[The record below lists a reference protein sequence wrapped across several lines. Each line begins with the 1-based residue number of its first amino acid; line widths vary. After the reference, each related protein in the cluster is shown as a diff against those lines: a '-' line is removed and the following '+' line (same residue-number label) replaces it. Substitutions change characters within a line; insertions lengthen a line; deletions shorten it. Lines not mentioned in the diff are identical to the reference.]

1 MTWTEKTF
9 ASLTLEQ
16 KVGQVI
22 CYRAT
27 KWAGDT
33 LQLAREGLVGAVSP
47 LYYDGMR
54 DLDACIGFMN
64 DLQEASPVPVLF
76 LSGWA
81 HEKPAWGGTPFP
93 GANSAML
100 LAATRDASLARRF
113 GAMAAIES
121 KAVGFDCVWEPC
133 VDVNTNPRN
142 PIIGTR
148 AFSDQP
154 GLVTEMA
161 IAVVQG
167 MQEQRCLPNAKHFPG
182 HGDTDFDTHVKIGVV
197 NHDRSRLD
205 AVELAPYPPL
215 VQAGLRGVMTAHIV
229 FPALDPTPGLPATFS
244 RAAIHGLLRGQ
255 MGFQGLIVSD
265 SLTMK
270 AIKDN
275 FGVAE
280 ALIRSF
286 TAGHDILLQDYN
298 EPPRPSY
305 DALLDA
311 VRSGAVPMAELDASV
326 RRVLAAKEWVGL
338 HQRGPI
344 TREQIG
350 AAFRRPEHM
359 GLAETLYDA
368 SVTLLERHGQP
379 LAAGQ
384 GKTCVIATANE
395 EDNQALTDFAMTV
408 QSSRDVLF
416 AECQRHLGG
425 IATHVIPE
433 DPSPQDI
440 AAALEAAEGSQN
452 VVFATMP
459 RIVCYKRLSG
469 TAGAGQFDL
478 ARQIL
483 ARGHRLALCVFG
495 TPYVLRDFPQ
505 AHDCLTT
512 YCSNAAA
519 VRAGLRVLFG
529 QRPARGR
536 LPITL
541 SSRYPFGFGL

>member
-1 MTWTEKTF
+1 MTWAEKTL

-27 KWAGDT
+27 KWAEET
-33 LQLAREGLVGAVSP
+33 LDLARQGLVGAVSP

-54 DLDACIGFMN
+54 DMDACIRFMN
-64 DLQEASPVPVLF
+64 DLQAASPVPILF

-93 GANSAML
+93 GAGSAML
-100 LAATRDASLARRF
+100 LAATRDAGLARRF
-113 GAMAAIES
+113 GAMAAVES

-154 GLVTEMA
+154 GLVTDMA

-167 MQEQRCLPNAKHFPG
+167 MQEHRCLPNVKHFPG

-197 NHDRSRLD
+197 PHNRGRLD

-215 VQAGLRGVMTAHIV
+215 IRAGLRGVMTAHLV
-229 FPALDPTPGLPATFS
+229 FPALDATPGLPATFS
-244 RAAIHGLLRGQ
+244 RPAIHGVLRGE
-255 MGFQGLIVSD
+255 MGYEGLIVSD

-275 FGVAE
+275 FGVAD
-280 ALIRSF
+280 ALVRSF
-286 TAGHDILLQDYN
+286 NAGHDILLQDYN
-298 EPPRPSY
+298 EPPRPSF
-305 DALLDA
+305 DAMLQA

-326 RRVLAAKEWVGL
+326 RRVLEAKEWVGL
-338 HQRGPI
+338 PRRGLI
-344 TREQIG
+344 TREQTR
-350 AAFRRPEHM
+350 AVFRRPEHM
-359 GLAETLYDA
+359 ALAQALYEA
-368 SVTLLERHGQP
+368 SVTLLENSALP
-379 LAAGQ
+379 LAPGQ

-395 EDNQALTDFAMTV
+395 EDNQALIDFAMTV
-408 QSSRDVLF
+408 ESSREVLF
-416 AECQRHLGG
+416 AECRRRLGE
-425 IATHVIPE
+425 IAAHVLPE
-433 DPSPQDI
+433 DPTPQDV
-440 AAALEAAEGSQN
+440 AAALEAAQGCQT

-459 RIVCYKRLSG
+459 RIVCYKTLSG

-478 ARQIL
+478 ARRII
-483 ARGHRLALCVFG
+483 ARGQRLALCVFG

-505 AHDCLTT
+505 AHACLTT
-512 YCSNAAA
+512 YCPNAAA

-529 QRPARGR
+529 QAPAPGR
-536 LPITL
+536 LPIAL
-541 SSRYPFGFGL
+541 STRYPFGFGL